1 MKKIFTS
8 KRLFTAAL
16 FLLMAASQTFA
27 TEFEIIWVRATAYP
41 TGAGTVYTNWSDK
54 DNTGEQPIVK
64 EFAPI
69 SDFKHAANMA
79 IGTAYIWA
87 QLEDNSYQLAGYAR
101 DTNGNGS
108 FDNDTNTDKQVK
120 VRPDGYF
127 DGVPYPEKY
136 DAGSSSG
143 SQELAEEALNEK
155 TEPSDLVF
163 AVFTKG
169 AVAKMKAGQ
178 EDFGHIWNSHLS
190 SVAGDKVQFLA
201 YSDTKNGVYYKFDH
215 WENAAGE
222 NIGND
227 RLLTVTVTGMDV
239 YYAVVSETTKEDYQA
254 NEKDPYVEDKQSGQ
268 FPWDTGITEMKAK
281 ELNNS
286 AYYDLQ
292 GRRVAEPTK
301 GIFIQ
306 NGKKLIIK

>member
-8 KRLFTAAL
+8 KRLFSAAL
-16 FLLMAASQTFA
+16 ILFMAASQAFGY
-27 TEFEIIWVRATAYP
+27 EIIWVRATAYP
-41 TGAGTVYTNWSDK
+41 TGAGTVYTNWSNK
-54 DNTGEQPIVK
+54 DNTGELPIEK
-64 EFAPI
+64 EFAAV
-69 SDFKHAANMA
+69 SEFKHATNGA
-79 IGTAYIWA
+79 ISTAYIWS

-120 VRPDGYF
+120 VDFDGYF
-127 DGVPYPEKY
+127 KGVPYPETY
-136 DAGSSSG
+136 DQGSSSV
-143 SQELAEEALNEK
+143 QKEEAEEALNEK

-201 YSDTKNGVYYKFDH
+201 YSDTKEQAYYKFDH

-281 ELNNS
+281 ELNS
-286 AYYDLQ
+286 QAYYDLQ